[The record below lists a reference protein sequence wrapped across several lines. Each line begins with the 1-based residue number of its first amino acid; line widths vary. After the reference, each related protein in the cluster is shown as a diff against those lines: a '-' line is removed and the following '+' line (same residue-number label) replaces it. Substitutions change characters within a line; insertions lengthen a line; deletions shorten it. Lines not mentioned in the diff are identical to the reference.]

1 MTMKKRA
8 LVTGGA
14 GFLGSHL
21 CDALLGEGYSV
32 VVADNLLTGRPAN
45 FEHLRNDSRFEF
57 QNIDINKPFDCGPVD
72 YVFHFACPASPVDYT
87 VHGVETLQVGSLG
100 TFHALDVAR
109 KYGAKYLVSSTSEC
123 YGDPLEHPQKETYW
137 GHVNPIGPRS
147 VYDEAKRFTEATTMA
162 YHRYYKVDTRI
173 VRIFNTYGPRM
184 QLNDGRVVPNFM
196 KQALRGEE
204 LTVYGDGSQTRSFC
218 YVSDEVDGFIRL
230 SKSDEHLPVNIGN
243 PSEFTILECAQKVLQ
258 VTGSK
263 SKIRNEPLPP
273 DDPKQRRPDIT
284 KAKTLLGWEPKIDLE
299 TGLKMSLDYFKKAS
313 AEDQAK
319 AKQPALG

>member
-1 MTMKKRA
+1 MTTQRA

-32 VVADNLLTGRPAN
+32 VVVDNLLTGRRAN
-45 FEHLRNDSRFEF
+45 LSHLQNDSRFEF
-57 QNIDINKPFDCGPVD
+57 IEKDICEPFDPGRVD
-72 YVFHFACPASPVDYT
+72 YVFHFASPASPVDYT
-87 VHGVETLQVGSLG
+87 IHGIPTLKVGSLG
-100 TFHALDVAR
+100 TFHALDVAH

-137 GHVNPIGPRS
+137 GNVNSIGPRS
-147 VYDEAKRFTEATTMA
+147 VYDEAKRFTEAVTMA
-162 YHRYYKVDTRI
+162 YRRYHQVDTRI

-196 KQALRGEE
+196 KQALGGEP
-204 LTVYGDGSQTRSFC
+204 LTVYGNGQQTRSFC
-218 YVSDEVDGFIRL
+218 YVSDEIDGFIRL

-243 PSEFTILECAQKVLQ
+243 PNEFTILECAQLVLK

-263 SKIRNEPLPP
+263 SQIRYEPLPP
-273 DDPKQRRPDIT
+273 DDPKQRCPDIT
-284 KAKTLLGWEPKIDLE
+284 KARQLLGWEPRVDLE
-299 TGLKMSLDYFKKAS
+299 TGLRLSLDYFKKAISDS
-313 AEDQAK
+313 AVSK
-319 AKQPALG
+319 